1 MGEGQLLLLLRLL
14 LLPTV
19 LWGCLHCAE
28 ASTADIYKGA
38 RLGHRIVQTRYGRL
52 HGLILPLD
60 SFRFL
65 RSVEVFLG
73 VPYATPPTKQNRF
86 SPTRAPAPWDGI
98 RISDKYSPVCP
109 QRLPNIQ
116 NETAALEKMP
126 KGRLEYLKRL
136 LPFLENQSEDCL
148 YLNVFSPVN
157 AGANEKKLPVIVF
170 IHGESFEWS
179 SGNPYDGSVLA
190 SYGEVVVVTL
200 NYRLGILGF
209 LNANPNPHAHARVAN
224 YGLMDQMAALH
235 WIQQNIQKFGGDP
248 NSVTLAGHG
257 TGAACI
263 NYLMT
268 SPTMVRGLFHR
279 AILMSGSAYS
289 SWALVEDPVLF
300 AIKLAREVNCTIP
313 EDINRHH
320 EQIVDCLRDVPLE
333 DLYTADIQAPNFL
346 TSFGPSVDG
355 VVIRPGH
362 SNLDIDDLMARN
374 SRRSSADSG
383 FQSSAGGGGGG
394 GGGPGGGAGGGGVG
408 GSGSAFGGGGYFG
421 GGGAGAA
428 SMGGHYDVLFGVVT
442 GESIWRFSAHDIQ
455 NGFEGERRDK
465 IIRTYVRNAYN
476 YHLNEIFYTIV
487 NEYTDWDR
495 TSQHPINTRDTAVA
509 ALSDAQFVAP
519 IVRAGDILAA
529 NSPPPVSS
537 SSPAGSAGANAAAS
551 TSAGSTLPSGRC
563 YFYVFDYQTK
573 DGDYPQR
580 MGTVHG
586 EDLPY
591 IFGAPLVDGFSHFPQ
606 NYTKSETA
614 LSEAVM
620 IFWTNFAR
628 TGNPNE
634 HHRQDSSL
642 PVSKERNRFRSIT
655 WENYDPL
662 HQKYLEI
669 GMKPR
674 IKNHFRAHQLSIWL
688 RLIPELHRAGM
699 EDVIARHNLFRNHDD
714 MDLYEG
720 PVKPDPFGISSAG
733 VGATGSSSS
742 SSSSSRLLLIDEQL
756 MMKKGR
762 GLNASAYLNGILG
775 VTTVEPN
782 NMYTTCIPIGGN
794 YSGGGGGGGGVFAPT
809 TLANA
814 SSDTLASGF
823 EAAGYAAYSTAL
835 SVTIAIGCSL
845 LILNVLIFAGVYYQR
860 DKTRLEVKT
869 LQKQYQ
875 QRSLHQ
881 QVPYPPEPIKHA
893 HYHMGHSQSSANV
906 IVDVES
912 HQDQAGQAAMLL
924 QAAAAA
930 AAAAANDVKP
940 PPPHICS
947 NTGMQQQ
954 VGGGSGGALNNGGI
968 EGSKVT
974 ADNLGNVTYSTSSKQ
989 QQQQQQHQQQQQR
1002 EHMQI
1007 KGMSGTQTFG
1017 RSGSGS
1023 GGGAGGGA
1031 VSGSGG
1037 ASVVVSGSSVSY
1049 NPGMMTLPKSG
1060 GLHHAATLNYA
1071 RNTAALNLSG
1081 GGTALVDSRGNVLLT
1096 STAVGPGL
1104 GGGSSGG
1111 GGSTGGGGGG
1121 GGGGGDCM
1129 TLPRNLSLAAAGRHN
1144 PTTELQQYQQQQS
1157 SKHQA
1162 NGAVLTGMQSHHI
1175 RGPRPPLRTASS
1187 TTTNSSSNNSAM
1199 GVAMGG
1205 GGGNMLLDQTPSGG
1219 SSSSGVSSAPSS
1231 SKGHHTHSHSHA
1243 AHLVHS
1249 HGDGLVLTSASPV
1262 GGQQQHPQQHQH
1274 PQQQQQQ
1281 QVPQAAMDEMR
1292 EFYAPKQAD
1301 DDGQLKGTPADADG
1315 GAVGLAAGKPGG
1327 GAGGAPL
1334 SSDHRQRQQ
1343 LKKLRFKRE
1352 MHALAL
1358 EGGDVARGYCS
1369 CDEQWTNSSS
1379 PTSTTTSATMSPT
1392 LPAAGS
1398 ATNGGGGGGRPATG
1412 NGAGNSSGIVKMAA
1426 TGTGAAGVAGKR
1438 SGRLKQQHHVRFSD
1452 EKNFSD

>member
-1 MGEGQLLLLLRLL
+1 MGESQLLPLLRLL
-14 LLPTV
+14 LLPVV
-19 LWGCLHCAE
+19 LLGWISVAD
-28 ASTADIYKGA
+28 ASTSDIYKNA

-126 KGRLEYLKRL
+126 KGRLEYLRRL

-300 AIKLAREVNCTIP
+300 AIKLAKEVNCTIP
-313 EDINRHH
+313 EDLNRHH
-320 EQIVDCLRDVPLE
+320 EQIVDCLRDVPLD
-333 DLYTADIQAPNFL
+333 DLYSADIQAPNFL

-383 FQSSAGGGGGG
+383 YQTSGG
-394 GGGPGGGAGGGGVG
+394 GGGPGGGSGGGPGNGG
-408 GSGSAFGGGGYFG
+408 GSGSAFGGGYFG
-421 GGGAGAA
+421 GGGGG
-428 SMGGHYDVLFGVVT
+428 SNTVNMGGHYDVLFGVVT

-537 SSPAGSAGANAAAS
+537 SSPSGSAGGNAAAS
-551 TSAGSTLPSGRC
+551 TSAGSTQPSGRC

-720 PVKPDPFGISSAG
+720 PVKPDPFGISTANAG
-733 VGATGSSSS
+733 STSSS

-794 YSGGGGGGGGVFAPT
+794 YSGSGGGGVFAPT

-930 AAAAANDVKP
+930 AAAAANEKQ

-947 NTGMQQQ
+947 NTGMQQQQ
-954 VGGGSGGALNNGGI
+954 VGGGSGGALNNGVLDG
-968 EGSKVT
+968 GKVSS
-974 ADNLGNVTYSTSSKQ
+974 DNLGNVTYSTSSKQ
-989 QQQQQQHQQQQQR
+989 QQQHQQQQQQQQQR

-1017 RSGSGS
+1017 RNATGSAGVGGVGI
-1023 GGGAGGGA
+1023 GGGAGGGGGGGGG
-1031 VSGSGG
+1031 SGGG

-1071 RNTAALNLSG
+1071 RNTAALNLAG

-1096 STAVGPGL
+1096 STPVSGGVS
-1104 GGGSSGG
+1104 GVGGSAASGT
-1111 GGSTGGGGGG
+1111 SA
-1121 GGGGGDCM
+1121 GGGDCM

-1144 PTTELQQYQQQQS
+1144 PTTAELQQYQQQQQQQQQS

-1199 GVAMGG
+1199 GVAVGG
-1205 GGGNMLLDQTPSGG
+1205 GVLLDQTPSGG

-1231 SKGHHTHSHSHA
+1231 SKGHHTHSHSHT

-1249 HGDGLVLTSASPV
+1249 HPHPHPHTSEGMVLTSASPV
-1262 GGQQQHPQQHQH
+1262 GGQQQ
-1274 PQQQQQQ
+1274 QQQQQQ

-1292 EFYAPKQAD
+1292 
-1301 DDGQLKGTPADADG
+1301 
-1315 GAVGLAAGKPGG
+1315 V
-1327 GAGGAPL
+1327 
-1334 SSDHRQRQQ
+1334 
-1343 LKKLRFKRE
+1343 
-1352 MHALAL
+1352 
-1358 EGGDVARGYCS
+1358 
-1369 CDEQWTNSSS
+1369 
-1379 PTSTTTSATMSPT
+1379 
-1392 LPAAGS
+1392 
-1398 ATNGGGGGGRPATG
+1398 
-1412 NGAGNSSGIVKMAA
+1412 
-1426 TGTGAAGVAGKR
+1426 
-1438 SGRLKQQHHVRFSD
+1438 
-1452 EKNFSD
+1452 

>member
-1 MGEGQLLLLLRLL
+1 MCQCQLLCLMLLA
-14 LLPTV
+14 V
-19 LWGCLHCAE
+19 LISCAQ
-28 ASTADIYKGA
+28 AATQDIYKGA

-60 SFRFL
+60 NIRVL

-86 SPTRAPAPWDGI
+86 SPTRAPAPWEGI

-136 LPFLENQSEDCL
+136 LPFLQNQSEDCL
-148 YLNVFSPVN
+148 YLNIFSPVN

-200 NYRLGILGF
+200 NYRLGILG
-209 LNANPNPHAHARVAN
+209 
-224 YGLMDQMAALH
+224 
-235 WIQQNIQKFGGDP
+235 
-248 NSVTLAGHG
+248 
-257 TGAACI
+257 AACI

-268 SPTMVRGLFHR
+268 TPTMVRGLFHR

-300 AIKLAREVNCTIP
+300 AIKLAREVNCSIP
-313 EDINRHH
+313 EDLNRNH

-333 DLYTADIQAPNFL
+333 DLYAADIQAPNFL

-362 SNLDIDDLMARN
+362 SNLDIDDLMTRN
-374 SRRSSADSG
+374 SKRSSADAG
-383 FQSSAGGGGGG
+383 AQSAAGNGGGGS
-394 GGGPGGGAGGGGVG
+394 
-408 GSGSAFGGGGYFG
+408 GSGSAFNGGSGYF
-421 GGGAGAA
+421 AGAA
-428 SMGGHYDVLFGVVT
+428 ATANIGGHYDVLFGVVT

-455 NGFEGERRDK
+455 NGFEGDRRDK

-519 IVRAGDILAA
+519 IVRTGDILAA
-529 NSPPPVSS
+529 NSPPASS
-537 SSPAGSAGANAAAS
+537 SSSGGGGSATPSGVNAAAS
-551 TSAGSTLPSGRC
+551 TSAGSMQPSGRC

-591 IFGAPLVDGFSHFPQ
+591 IFGAPLVEGFSHFPQ

-620 IFWTNFAR
+620 IYWTNFAR

-634 HHRQDSSL
+634 HHRQDSVL
-642 PVSKERNRFRSIT
+642 PISKERNRFRSIT

-662 HQKYLEI
+662 HQKYIEI

-720 PVKPDPFGISSAG
+720 PVKPDPFGLAAG
-733 VGATGSSSS
+733 GATGST

-756 MMKKGR
+756 MKGR

-782 NMYTTCIPIGGN
+782 MYTTCIPIGGN
-794 YSGGGGGGGGVFAPT
+794 YTANGGGGVFAPT

-814 SSDTLASGF
+814 STDTLASGF

-875 QRSLHQ
+875 QRSMHQ

-893 HYHMGHSQSSANV
+893 HYHMGHSQSANV

-912 HQDQAGQAAMLL
+912 HGQDQAGQAAMLL

-930 AAAAANDVKP
+930 AAAANEASKAAP
-940 PPPHICS
+940 PPSHICGGGGNS
-947 NTGMQQQ
+947 GMQSQQ
-954 VGGGSGGALNNGGI
+954 AGGSGSVMDVNKAP
-968 EGSKVT
+968 
-974 ADNLGNVTYSTSSKQ
+974 DNMANVTYSTSSKQ
-989 QQQQQQHQQQQQR
+989 QQQQQQQQR

-1007 KGMSGTQTFG
+1007 KGAQSFG
-1017 RSGSGS
+1017 RGNNAGNAPMP
-1023 GGGAGGGA
+1023 GTAAGGAG
-1031 VSGSGG
+1031 
-1037 ASVVVSGSSVSY
+1037 SVVVSGSSVSY
-1049 NPGMMTLPKSG
+1049 NPGLMTLPKASQ
-1060 GLHHAATLNYA
+1060 LHHAATLNYA
-1071 RNTAALNLSG
+1071 RNTAALNLAG

-1096 STAVGPGL
+1096 SAA
-1104 GGGSSGG
+1104 GSS
-1111 GGSTGGGGGG
+1111 
-1121 GGGGGDCM
+1121 GDCM
-1129 TLPRNLSLAAAGRHN
+1129 TLPRNLNVAAAARHN
-1144 PTTELQQYQQQQS
+1144 PTTELQQYQQHQQQQQQQQQQQN

-1187 TTTNSSSNNSAM
+1187 TTSATNSSNSSM
-1199 GVAMGG
+1199 P

-1231 SKGHHTHSHSHA
+1231 SKGHTHA
-1243 AHLVHS
+1243 AHA
-1249 HGDGLVLTSASPV
+1249 HGHITHAHGESLSMSSTAVQH
-1262 GGQQQHPQQHQH
+1262 QQQQ
-1274 PQQQQQQ
+1274 QQQQQQ
-1281 QVPQAAMDEMR
+1281 QVPQAAIDEMR
-1292 EFYAPKQAD
+1292 
-1301 DDGQLKGTPADADG
+1301 
-1315 GAVGLAAGKPGG
+1315 V
-1327 GAGGAPL
+1327 
-1334 SSDHRQRQQ
+1334 
-1343 LKKLRFKRE
+1343 
-1352 MHALAL
+1352 
-1358 EGGDVARGYCS
+1358 
-1369 CDEQWTNSSS
+1369 
-1379 PTSTTTSATMSPT
+1379 
-1392 LPAAGS
+1392 
-1398 ATNGGGGGGRPATG
+1398 
-1412 NGAGNSSGIVKMAA
+1412 
-1426 TGTGAAGVAGKR
+1426 
-1438 SGRLKQQHHVRFSD
+1438 
-1452 EKNFSD
+1452 

>member
-1 MGEGQLLLLLRLL
+1 MLHCARMGENQLLLLLRLL

-19 LWGCLHCAE
+19 LFGCMDCSG

-300 AIKLAREVNCTIP
+300 AIKLAKEVNCTIP
-313 EDINRHH
+313 DDINRHH

-333 DLYTADIQAPNFL
+333 DLYIADIQAPNFL

-383 FQSSAGGGGGG
+383 FQSSAGGGGGQ
-394 GGGPGGGAGGGGVG
+394 GGGAGGGGGG
-408 GSGSAFGGGGYFG
+408 GSGSAFGGGYFG
-421 GGGAGAA
+421 GGGAGAMNMGGHYDVLFGVVTGESIWRFSAHDIQNGFEGERRDKIIRTYVRNAYNYHLNEIFYTVTGANEKKLPVIVFIHGESFEWSSGNPYDGSVLA
-428 SMGGHYDVLFGVVT
+428 SYGEVVVVTLNYRLGILGFLNANPNPHAHARVANYGLMDQMAALHWIQQNIQKFGGDPNSVTLAGHGTGAACINYLMTSPTMVRGLFHRAILMSGSAYSSWALVEDPVLFAIKLAKEVNCTIPDDINRHHEQIVDCLRDVPLEDLYIADIQAPNFLTSFGPSVDGVVIRPGHSNLDIDDLMARNSRRSSADSGFQSSAGGGGGQGGGAGGGGGGGSGSAFGGGYFSGGGAGAMNMGGHYDVLFGVVT

-537 SSPAGSAGANAAAS
+537 SSPAGAAGANAAAS
-551 TSAGSTLPSGRC
+551 TSAGSTQPSGRC

-720 PVKPDPFGISSAG
+720 PVKPDPFGISTAA
-733 VGATGSSSS
+733 GATGSSSS
-742 SSSSSRLLLIDEQL
+742 SSSSSRLLLVDEQL

-775 VTTVEPN
+775 
-782 NMYTTCIPIGGN
+782 
-794 YSGGGGGGGGVFAPT
+794 
-809 TLANA
+809 
-814 SSDTLASGF
+814 
-823 EAAGYAAYSTAL
+823 
-835 SVTIAIGCSL
+835 
-845 LILNVLIFAGVYYQR
+845 
-860 DKTRLEVKT
+860 
-869 LQKQYQ
+869 
-875 QRSLHQ
+875 
-881 QVPYPPEPIKHA
+881 
-893 HYHMGHSQSSANV
+893 
-906 IVDVES
+906 
-912 HQDQAGQAAMLL
+912 
-924 QAAAAA
+924 
-930 AAAAANDVKP
+930 
-940 PPPHICS
+940 
-947 NTGMQQQ
+947 
-954 VGGGSGGALNNGGI
+954 
-968 EGSKVT
+968 
-974 ADNLGNVTYSTSSKQ
+974 
-989 QQQQQQHQQQQQR
+989 
-1002 EHMQI
+1002 
-1007 KGMSGTQTFG
+1007 
-1017 RSGSGS
+1017 
-1023 GGGAGGGA
+1023 
-1031 VSGSGG
+1031 
-1037 ASVVVSGSSVSY
+1037 
-1049 NPGMMTLPKSG
+1049 
-1060 GLHHAATLNYA
+1060 
-1071 RNTAALNLSG
+1071 
-1081 GGTALVDSRGNVLLT
+1081 
-1096 STAVGPGL
+1096 
-1104 GGGSSGG
+1104 
-1111 GGSTGGGGGG
+1111 
-1121 GGGGGDCM
+1121 
-1129 TLPRNLSLAAAGRHN
+1129 
-1144 PTTELQQYQQQQS
+1144 
-1157 SKHQA
+1157 
-1162 NGAVLTGMQSHHI
+1162 
-1175 RGPRPPLRTASS
+1175 
-1187 TTTNSSSNNSAM
+1187 
-1199 GVAMGG
+1199 
-1205 GGGNMLLDQTPSGG
+1205 
-1219 SSSSGVSSAPSS
+1219 
-1231 SKGHHTHSHSHA
+1231 
-1243 AHLVHS
+1243 
-1249 HGDGLVLTSASPV
+1249 
-1262 GGQQQHPQQHQH
+1262 
-1274 PQQQQQQ
+1274 
-1281 QVPQAAMDEMR
+1281 
-1292 EFYAPKQAD
+1292 
-1301 DDGQLKGTPADADG
+1301 
-1315 GAVGLAAGKPGG
+1315 GK
-1327 GAGGAPL
+1327 
-1334 SSDHRQRQQ
+1334 
-1343 LKKLRFKRE
+1343 
-1352 MHALAL
+1352 
-1358 EGGDVARGYCS
+1358 
-1369 CDEQWTNSSS
+1369 
-1379 PTSTTTSATMSPT
+1379 
-1392 LPAAGS
+1392 
-1398 ATNGGGGGGRPATG
+1398 
-1412 NGAGNSSGIVKMAA
+1412 
-1426 TGTGAAGVAGKR
+1426 
-1438 SGRLKQQHHVRFSD
+1438 
-1452 EKNFSD
+1452 

>member
-1 MGEGQLLLLLRLL
+1 MFVIYIPYRLPLVLKKSRSEYETIAKEIHQPRVRRSPKNKNLLIAVELSKHMIFVLFAIWLLGFLR
-14 LLPTV
+14 PPV
-19 LWGCLHCAE
+19 FAE
-28 ASTADIYKGA
+28 ASTLDIYKNA

-60 SFRFL
+60 NFRFL

-109 QRLPNIQ
+109 QRLPNVQ

-148 YLNVFSPVN
+148 YLNIFSPNN

-209 LNANPNPHAHARVAN
+209 LNANPNPQAHARVAN

-248 NSVTLAGHG
+248 NAVTLAGHG

-263 NYLMT
+263 NFLMT

-289 SWALVEDPVLF
+289 SWALVEDPVSF
-300 AIKLAREVNCTIP
+300 AVKLAKEVNCSIP
-313 EDINRHH
+313 EDLNKHH
-320 EQIVDCLRDVPLE
+320 EQIVDCLREVPLE
-333 DLYTADIQAPNFL
+333 DLYATDVQAPNFL

-362 SNLDIDDLMARN
+362 SNFDIDDLMM
-374 SRRSSADSG
+374 RSAKRASAD
-383 FQSSAGGGGGG
+383 GGGGMGFFGG
-394 GGGPGGGAGGGGVG
+394 NGAYAGGAGGGYG
-408 GSGSAFGGGGYFG
+408 AGGGGPSGGNGVGSG
-421 GGGAGAA
+421 GGSSSGGAYYSALTSNHPSMSGGANLGL
-428 SMGGHYDVLFGVVT
+428 GGNGAHYDVLFGVVT

-519 IVRAGDILAA
+519 IIRTGDQLAA
-529 NSPPPVSS
+529 NSPPPISS
-537 SSPAGSAGANAAAS
+537 SSSSGGGGGTNGGTASAS
-551 TSAGSTLPSGRC
+551 TASGAQSGRC

-606 NYTKSETA
+606 NYTKSEIA
-614 LSEAVM
+614 LSEAVI

-634 HHRQDSSL
+634 HHRQDSVL
-642 PVSKERNRFRSIT
+642 PASKERNRFRSTT

-699 EDVIARHNLFRNHDD
+699 EDVITRHNLFKNHDD
-714 MDLYEG
+714 MNLYEG
-720 PVKPDPFGISSAG
+720 PVKPDPFAS
-733 VGATGSSSS
+733 T
-742 SSSSSRLLLIDEQL
+742 RLLLIDDAL
-756 MMKKGR
+756 LRKAGR
-762 GLNASAYLNGILG
+762 GGNLTAGYINGVFG

-782 NMYTTCIPIGGN
+782 MFTTCIPVGGN
-794 YSGGGGGGGGVFAPT
+794 YTPGAGAATSGAFAP
-809 TLANA
+809 NSMSNS
-814 SSDTLASGF
+814 SSDSLSSGF

-875 QRSLHQ
+875 QRSMHQ
-881 QVPYPPEPIKHA
+881 QVPYPPDPIKHA
-893 HYHMGHSQSSANV
+893 HYHLGHSQSANV
-906 IVDVES
+906 IVDVEN
-912 HQDQAGQAAMLL
+912 HGGDQGAMLL
-924 QAAAAA
+924 AAAAA
-930 AAAAANDVKP
+930 ASDVKP
-940 PPPHICS
+940 PPPHICA
-947 NTGMQQQ
+947 NTGMQLSAT
-954 VGGGSGGALNNGGI
+954 V
-968 EGSKVT
+968 
-974 ADNLGNVTYSTSSKQ
+974 Q
-989 QQQQQQHQQQQQR
+989 QQQQQLQ
-1002 EHMQI
+1002 
-1007 KGMSGTQTFG
+1007 
-1017 RSGSGS
+1017 
-1023 GGGAGGGA
+1023 
-1031 VSGSGG
+1031 
-1037 ASVVVSGSSVSY
+1037 
-1049 NPGMMTLPKSG
+1049 
-1060 GLHHAATLNYA
+1060 
-1071 RNTAALNLSG
+1071 
-1081 GGTALVDSRGNVLLT
+1081 
-1096 STAVGPGL
+1096 
-1104 GGGSSGG
+1104 
-1111 GGSTGGGGGG
+1111 
-1121 GGGGGDCM
+1121 
-1129 TLPRNLSLAAAGRHN
+1129 
-1144 PTTELQQYQQQQS
+1144 LQQ
-1157 SKHQA
+1157 H
-1162 NGAVLTGMQSHHI
+1162 
-1175 RGPRPPLRTASS
+1175 
-1187 TTTNSSSNNSAM
+1187 
-1199 GVAMGG
+1199 
-1205 GGGNMLLDQTPSGG
+1205 
-1219 SSSSGVSSAPSS
+1219 
-1231 SKGHHTHSHSHA
+1231 
-1243 AHLVHS
+1243 
-1249 HGDGLVLTSASPV
+1249 
-1262 GGQQQHPQQHQH
+1262 
-1274 PQQQQQQ
+1274 
-1281 QVPQAAMDEMR
+1281 
-1292 EFYAPKQAD
+1292 
-1301 DDGQLKGTPADADG
+1301 
-1315 GAVGLAAGKPGG
+1315 
-1327 GAGGAPL
+1327 
-1334 SSDHRQRQQ
+1334 
-1343 LKKLRFKRE
+1343 
-1352 MHALAL
+1352 
-1358 EGGDVARGYCS
+1358 
-1369 CDEQWTNSSS
+1369 
-1379 PTSTTTSATMSPT
+1379 
-1392 LPAAGS
+1392 
-1398 ATNGGGGGGRPATG
+1398 
-1412 NGAGNSSGIVKMAA
+1412 
-1426 TGTGAAGVAGKR
+1426 
-1438 SGRLKQQHHVRFSD
+1438 
-1452 EKNFSD
+1452 

>member
-1 MGEGQLLLLLRLL
+1 MGESQLLLLLRLL
-14 LLPTV
+14 LLPAV
-19 LWGCLHCAE
+19 LLGWTGCAE
-28 ASTADIYKGA
+28 ASTSDIYKNA

-300 AIKLAREVNCTIP
+300 AIKLAKEVNCSIP

-333 DLYTADIQAPNFL
+333 DLYSADIQAPNFL

-383 FQSSAGGGGGG
+383 FQSNAGGSGGGGGGNGPGSGGSGGGGGG
-394 GGGPGGGAGGGGVG
+394 GGGGF
-408 GSGSAFGGGGYFG
+408 GSAFGGGYAG
-421 GGGAGAA
+421 GGGAGSA

-537 SSPAGSAGANAAAS
+537 SSPTGSAGGNAAAS
-551 TSAGSTLPSGRC
+551 TSAGSTLPAGRC

-720 PVKPDPFGISSAG
+720 PVKPDPFGISTATGSA
-733 VGATGSSSS
+733 GSSSS

-794 YSGGGGGGGGVFAPT
+794 YSGGGGVFAPT

-930 AAAAANDVKP
+930 AAAAANDVKA

-947 NTGMQQQ
+947 NTGMQQQQQ

-968 EGSKVT
+968 EGGKVT
-974 ADNLGNVTYSTSSKQ
+974 TDNLGNVTYSTSSKQ
-989 QQQQQQHQQQQQR
+989 QQQHQQQQQQQQQR

-1007 KGMSGTQTFG
+1007 KGMTGTQTFG
-1017 RSGSGS
+1017 RSSSGS
-1023 GGGAGGGA
+1023 ASGVGGGP
-1031 VSGSGG
+1031 SSGG

-1071 RNTAALNLSG
+1071 RNTAALNLAG

-1096 STAVGPGL
+1096 STAVGPGA

-1111 GGSTGGGGGG
+1111 GGGGS
-1121 GGGGGDCM
+1121 GGGGDCM
-1129 TLPRNLSLAAAGRHN
+1129 TLPRNLGLAGAGRHN
-1144 PTTELQQYQQQQS
+1144 PTTELQQYQQQQQQQS

-1199 GVAMGG
+1199 GVVVSGAGG
-1205 GGGNMLLDQTPSGG
+1205 GGGNILLDQTPSGG

-1243 AHLVHS
+1243 AHLVHT
-1249 HGDGLVLTSASPV
+1249 HGEGMVLTSASPV
-1262 GGQQQHPQQHQH
+1262 GVQQQHQH
-1274 PQQQQQQ
+1274 QQQHQQQQQQQQ

-1292 EFYAPKQAD
+1292 EFYAPKRAD
-1301 DDGQLKGTPADADG
+1301 DDGQLNGTPADAN
-1315 GAVGLAAGKPGG
+1315 LAATVVAGKGGTGG
-1327 GAGGAPL
+1327 GGTGG
-1334 SSDHRQRQQ
+1334 DHKQRQ

-1392 LPAAGS
+1392 LPATGS
-1398 ATNGGGGGGRPATG
+1398 SNGRYATG
-1412 NGAGNSSGIVKMAA
+1412 SGSGSGIVKMAA
-1426 TGTGAAGVAGKR
+1426 STGGKR
-1438 SGRLKQQHHVRFSD
+1438 GGRLKQQHHVRFSD

>member
-1 MGEGQLLLLLRLL
+1 MLQDKCAQHAIEARLFEVKRRNTTTTHARINENMTKCRAMHN
-14 LLPTV
+14 TV
-19 LWGCLHCAE
+19 NSTLSRPFSKAVKATCHLTNFTTWSHSMLSVVASVLVVSVLMPHLTE
-28 ASTADIYKGA
+28 ASTLEIYKNA

-60 SFRFL
+60 NFRFL

-136 LPFLENQSEDCL
+136 LPYLENQSEDCL
-148 YLNVFSPVN
+148 YLNIFSPNN

-209 LNANPNPHAHARVAN
+209 LNANPNPQAHARVAN

-248 NSVTLAGHG
+248 NAVTLAGHG

-263 NYLMT
+263 NFLMT

-289 SWALVEDPVLF
+289 SWALVEDPVSF
-300 AIKLAREVNCTIP
+300 AIKLAKEVNCSIP
-313 EDINRHH
+313 EDLNKHH
-320 EQIVDCLRDVPLE
+320 EQIVDCLREVPLE
-333 DLYTADIQAPNFL
+333 DLYAADIQAPSFL

-362 SNLDIDDLMARN
+362 SNFDIDDLMM
-374 SRRSSADSG
+374 RSAKRASAD
-383 FQSSAGGGGGG
+383 GGGNGNGFFGGG
-394 GGGPGGGAGGGGVG
+394 AYTGGPGGG
-408 GSGSAFGGGGYFG
+408 GSSF
-421 GGGAGAA
+421 GGGAGGASAGGGSANGGGNSAGGVYYSALTANYA
-428 SMGGHYDVLFGVVT
+428 SMSSGANLGLGGNGAHYDVLFGVVT

-519 IVRAGDILAA
+519 IIRTGDQLAA
-529 NSPPPVSS
+529 NSPPPISTSS
-537 SSPAGSAGANAAAS
+537 SGSSGGGTSSASTAAGAQA
-551 TSAGSTLPSGRC
+551 GRC

-606 NYTKSETA
+606 NYTKSEIA
-614 LSEAVM
+614 LSEAVI

-634 HHRQDSSL
+634 HHRQDSVL
-642 PVSKERNRFRSIT
+642 PASKERNRFRSTI

-699 EDVIARHNLFRNHDD
+699 EDVITRHNLFKNHDD
-714 MDLYEG
+714 MNLYEG
-720 PVKPDPFGISSAG
+720 PVKPDPFAS
-733 VGATGSSSS
+733 T
-742 SSSSSRLLLIDEQL
+742 RLLLIDDAL
-756 MMKKGR
+756 LRKAGR
-762 GLNASAYLNGILG
+762 GGNLTGSYISGVLG

-782 NMYTTCIPIGGN
+782 MFTTCIPVGGN
-794 YSGGGGGGGGVFAPT
+794 YTPGAGAATSGAFAPN
-809 TLANA
+809 TLAN
-814 SSDTLASGF
+814 SSTDSLSSGF

-875 QRSLHQ
+875 QRSMHQ
-881 QVPYPPEPIKHA
+881 QVPYPPDPIKHA
-893 HYHMGHSQSSANV
+893 HYHMGHSQSANV
-906 IVDVES
+906 IVDVEN
-912 HQDQAGQAAMLL
+912 HGGDPGAMLL
-924 QAAAAA
+924 AA
-930 AAAAANDVKP
+930 AAAAANAADVKP
-940 PPPHICS
+940 PPSHICA
-947 NTGMQQQ
+947 NTGMQMGASVQQ
-954 VGGGSGGALNNGGI
+954 QQAGGSSIDLCGI
-968 EGSKVT
+968 
-974 ADNLGNVTYSTSSKQ
+974 ASSAAKQ
-989 QQQQQQHQQQQQR
+989 QQQQQQQQGGSIMVSGSPDISGGLMGSGGSCNVTYSTTTKQQHQQQQQQQQQHMQQQQQHLQR

-1007 KGMSGTQTFG
+1007 KGMNTQTFG
-1017 RSGSGS
+1017 RIATSGGGS
-1023 GGGAGGGA
+1023 GGGGGA
-1031 VSGSGG
+1031 VTMTSNI
-1037 ASVVVSGSSVSY
+1037 AY
-1049 NPGMMTLPKSG
+1049 NAGMMTLPKASA
-1060 GLHHAATLNYA
+1060 LHHTNSVNYG
-1071 RNTAALNLSG
+1071 RN
-1081 GGTALVDSRGNVLLT
+1081 
-1096 STAVGPGL
+1096 PGV
-1104 GGGSSGG
+1104 
-1111 GGSTGGGGGG
+1111 GGGGGG
-1121 GGGGGDCM
+1121 GNSGNSSGTNITAALLDSRGNLLLTSGAGVSMGDCM
-1129 TLPRNLSLAAAGRHN
+1129 TLPRNLAASAARHG
-1144 PTTELQQYQQQQS
+1144 TVTDTQQQQQQYQQQQQVGG
-1157 SKHQA
+1157 KHQP
-1162 NGAVLTGMQSHHI
+1162 NGSVMTGVSAQQQHI
-1175 RGPRPPLRTASS
+1175 RAPRPPIRTASS
-1187 TTTNSSSNNSAM
+1187 APTSGSGSGSGGGVNSSGGVVVSGNAAILNN
-1199 GVAMGG
+1199 
-1205 GGGNMLLDQTPSGG
+1205 LIDQTPSNG

-1231 SKGHHTHSHSHA
+1231 KGHSHHHLHA
-1243 AHLVHS
+1243 HAHANAMADS
-1249 HGDGLVLTSASPV
+1249 IGLTTTTSS
-1262 GGQQQHPQQHQH
+1262 GGGGAGGGGSSSIHA
-1274 PQQQQQQ
+1274 QQ
-1281 QVPQAAMDEMR
+1281 QVPQAAIDEMR
-1292 EFYAPKQAD
+1292 
-1301 DDGQLKGTPADADG
+1301 
-1315 GAVGLAAGKPGG
+1315 V
-1327 GAGGAPL
+1327 
-1334 SSDHRQRQQ
+1334 
-1343 LKKLRFKRE
+1343 
-1352 MHALAL
+1352 
-1358 EGGDVARGYCS
+1358 
-1369 CDEQWTNSSS
+1369 
-1379 PTSTTTSATMSPT
+1379 
-1392 LPAAGS
+1392 
-1398 ATNGGGGGGRPATG
+1398 
-1412 NGAGNSSGIVKMAA
+1412 
-1426 TGTGAAGVAGKR
+1426 
-1438 SGRLKQQHHVRFSD
+1438 
-1452 EKNFSD
+1452 

>member
-1 MGEGQLLLLLRLL
+1 MGESQLLLLLRIL

-19 LWGCLHCAE
+19 LIGWMDCAE

-73 VPYATPPTKQNRF
+73 VPYATPPTQQNRF

-157 AGANEKKLPVIVF
+157 AGANEKKLPVMVF

-268 SPTMVRGLFHR
+268 STTMVRGLFHR

-320 EQIVDCLRDVPLE
+320 EQIVDCLRDVPLD
-333 DLYTADIQAPNFL
+333 DLYSADIQAPNFL

-383 FQSSAGGGGGG
+383 FQSSAGGGGGPG
-394 GGGPGGGAGGGGVG
+394 GGGGGGGGG
-408 GSGSAFGGGGYFG
+408 GSGSAFGGGYFG

-551 TSAGSTLPSGRC
+551 TSAGSTQPSGRC

-733 VGATGSSSS
+733 GATGSTSS

-762 GLNASAYLNGILG
+762 GLNATAYLNGILG

-782 NMYTTCIPIGGN
+782 NMYTTCIPVGGN
-794 YSGGGGGGGGVFAPT
+794 YSGGGGVFAPT

-930 AAAAANDVKP
+930 AAAAVNDVKP

-947 NTGMQQQ
+947 NTGMQQQQQQQ

-974 ADNLGNVTYSTSSKQ
+974 TDNLGNVTYSTSSKQ
-989 QQQQQQHQQQQQR
+989 QQQHQHQQQQQQQR

-1007 KGMSGTQTFG
+1007 KGMTGTQTFG
-1017 RSGSGS
+1017 RGGGPGS
-1023 GGGAGGGA
+1023 GGAAGGGGGGGGGGSA
-1031 VSGSGG
+1031 SGG

-1071 RNTAALNLSG
+1071 RNTAALNLAG

-1104 GGGSSGG
+1104 GGG
-1111 GGSTGGGGGG
+1111 GGGGGG
-1121 GGGGGDCM
+1121 GVGGGGVGGGGSNSGDCM

-1144 PTTELQQYQQQQS
+1144 PTAAELQQYQQQQQS

-1199 GVAMGG
+1199 GVAVGG
-1205 GGGNMLLDQTPSGG
+1205 AGGSGGVNMLLDQTPSGG

-1262 GGQQQHPQQHQH
+1262 GGQQQLQQHPQQHQH

-1292 EFYAPKQAD
+1292 
-1301 DDGQLKGTPADADG
+1301 
-1315 GAVGLAAGKPGG
+1315 V
-1327 GAGGAPL
+1327 
-1334 SSDHRQRQQ
+1334 
-1343 LKKLRFKRE
+1343 
-1352 MHALAL
+1352 
-1358 EGGDVARGYCS
+1358 
-1369 CDEQWTNSSS
+1369 
-1379 PTSTTTSATMSPT
+1379 
-1392 LPAAGS
+1392 
-1398 ATNGGGGGGRPATG
+1398 
-1412 NGAGNSSGIVKMAA
+1412 
-1426 TGTGAAGVAGKR
+1426 
-1438 SGRLKQQHHVRFSD
+1438 
-1452 EKNFSD
+1452 